1 MTKLGKAVKNGVQE
15 FSADLP
21 TSQMIGRKTLQDPE
35 IDRKKEV
42 GDVGCKSEPGLGGLF
57 TFCLQQLLIQLSPL
71 LEPLLFFFALK
82 LRS

>member
-1 MTKLGKAVKNGVQE
+1 MTKLGKAVKNWVQE

-42 GDVGCKSEPGLGGLF
+42 GDVGCKSEPGLG
-57 TFCLQQLLIQLSPL
+57 
-71 LEPLLFFFALK
+71 
-82 LRS
+82 